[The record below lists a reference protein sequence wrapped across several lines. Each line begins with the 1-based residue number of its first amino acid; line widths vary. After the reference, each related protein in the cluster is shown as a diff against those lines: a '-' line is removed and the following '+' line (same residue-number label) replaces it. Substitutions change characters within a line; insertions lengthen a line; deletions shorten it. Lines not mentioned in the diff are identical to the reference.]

1 MNRIRKSINRI
12 MRKATLLFICVW
24 ALAATL
30 SARADNA
37 PKREFRGSWI
47 QCVNG
52 QFMGMG
58 RDAMQSEL
66 TRHLDAL
73 QKCHVNAVFF
83 QVRAEADA
91 LYPSGLEPWSR
102 FLTGV
107 QGQVPNP
114 YWDPLQWMIDECH
127 KRGMELH
134 AWINPYRAKTAN
146 TVLLADNHPFR
157 LHPERFFQY
166 GKLILFNPALEEN
179 RHYICDVVADIVRR
193 YDVDGI
199 HIDDYFY
206 PYPEAGQQIP
216 DQDDYARTGHG
227 FASIADW
234 RRDNVSRLVRDLHQ
248 TIHSLKPWV
257 KFGVSPFGIYHN
269 QAGPGANM
277 QVRQS
282 ATGGNVPSPDNNL
295 PGSNTKGLQNYDDLY
310 ADVMQWTSQ
319 GWVDYNIPQ
328 IYWEIGHPAADYDT
342 LIRWW
347 AKYMSGRP
355 LFIGQDI
362 ERTVRA
368 ADLNNPNINQLPEK
382 WRLQRTLRGVSGN
395 CLWYSAAVA
404 NNTGRVLDALS
415 GTYQSHPALQPRMPF
430 IDKTA
435 PARPAKARVVNGDK
449 GPLLVWLPKDTKDE
463 MQRPVRYAVYR
474 FAKGEKVN
482 IDNAGHLLQ
491 ITPDNY
497 IELSPADA
505 GATYVITALDRLWNE
520 SKARKAKIK

>member
-1 MNRIRKSINRI
+1 
-12 MRKATLLFICVW
+12 MRKTILLFFVVCAMV
-24 ALAATL
+24 L
-30 SARADNA
+30 SASMRAENA

-58 RDAMQSEL
+58 RDAMQAEL

-91 LYPSGLEPWSR
+91 LYPSEIEPWSR

-114 YWDPLQWMIDECH
+114 FWDPLQWMIDECH

-179 RHYICDVVADIVRR
+179 RRYICNVVADIVRR

-216 DQDDYARTGHG
+216 DQNEYARMGQG
-227 FASIADW
+227 FASIGDW
-234 RRDNVSRLVRDLHQ
+234 RRDNVSRLVRDLHH

-257 KFGVSPFGIYHN
+257 KFGVAPFGIYHN
-269 QAGPGANM
+269 QAGPGVNRPTEM
-277 QVRQS
+277 E
-282 ATGGNVPSPDNNL
+282 GNDNNKVKGENNL
-295 PGSNTKGLQNYDDLY
+295 PGSNTRGLQNYDDLY
-310 ADVMQWTSQ
+310 ADVLQWTSQ

-342 LIRWW
+342 LIHWW

-355 LFIGQDI
+355 LFIGQDV

-368 ADLNNPNINQLPEK
+368 ADLKNPNINQLPEK
-382 WRLQRTLRGVSGN
+382 WRLQRSLRGVSGN

-404 NNTGRVLDALS
+404 NNTGRILDALS
-415 GTYQSHPALQPRMPF
+415 QTYQNKPALQPCMTF
-430 IDKTA
+430 IDKNA
-435 PARPAKARVVNGDK
+435 PSKPAKARVIGGDK
-449 GPLLVWLPKDTKDE
+449 GPLLVWLPKETADE

-474 FAKGEKVN
+474 FPKGKKANVE
-482 IDNAGHLLQ
+482 DADHLLV
-491 ITPDNY
+491 ITPNNFVE
-497 IELSPADA
+497 ISEADR
-505 GATYVITALDRLWNE
+505 GCTYLITALDRLWNE
-520 SKARKAKIK
+520 SKPRKAKIK